1 MTLKAIKSKIRSVE
15 KTHQVTKAIE
25 AVSAAKMRRAQEA
38 ALLARPYARTA
49 FSILKR
55 ISASKHTLTN
65 ARPVKKTLMVLVTSD
80 RGLAGNLNNA
90 VLKETLR
97 VFREKELT
105 DKNTGIIAIGK
116 KGYEYFYKRGF
127 AIEQH
132 FPFFD
137 RNVSTATLQKL
148 TDDLTLFFTSG
159 AYDEVIVV
167 YTNFISTFVQEP
179 VTRKIFPVDVNSVSE
194 IIKGI
199 VPERGKYAE
208 MKAANEDV
216 LSGEYTFEPS
226 QAKVLDE
233 LLPFLVRVEL
243 YHSILETAASE
254 HSARMVAMKNAAGK
268 AKDMIKDLTLTYNKE
283 RQSIITREMGE
294 IIGGIEALT

>member
-38 ALLARPYARTA
+38 ALVARPYARTA

-55 ISASKHTLTN
+55 VSTSKHILTK
-65 ARPVKKTLMVLVTSD
+65 ARPVKKTLVVLVMSD

-90 VLKETLR
+90 MLKETVR
-97 VFREKELT
+97 MFHNKELT
-105 DKNTGIIAIGK
+105 TKNTGIITIGK
-116 KGYEYFYKRGF
+116 KGYEYFSKRGYS
-127 AIEQH
+127 IEQN

-137 RNVSTATLQKL
+137 KNISTEILEKL
-148 TDDLTLFFTSG
+148 TNELVLRFVTR
-159 AYDEVIVV
+159 AYDEIVVV

-179 VTRKIFPVDVNSVSE
+179 VVRKILPIDIQSVTD
-194 IIKGI
+194 IIQGI

-208 MKAANEDV
+208 KNTTDNDLKGKYV
-216 LSGEYTFEPS
+216 FEPD
-226 QAKVLDE
+226 QTKVLDE
-233 LLPFLVRVEL
+233 LLPFLIRIEL
-243 YHSILETAASE
+243 YHSILEAAASE
-254 HSARMVAMKNAAGK
+254 HSARMVAMKNAASK